1 MNLLDKLLRRRPP
14 VSDLQGLADF
24 VDENAAFLVQKG
36 MFEYSRARAGHYS
49 KVMFG
54 ELEFQNAI
62 ESSRWRAYPL
72 GLAMVGEV
80 AVDVVEQLSG
90 EERRSV
96 VSAVTDIV
104 LSVFDRYPV
113 PSAVD
118 ADTWRQSRRTLAV
131 HLSQIALHPAKR
143 AMDIPETL
151 AESYFE
157 MMPIHAR
164 HRGQDYPTLKNYLRV
179 TLCNIHDELTKRI
192 DAQAVAE
199 QLQVRAPLT

>member
-131 HLSQIALHPAKR
+131 HLSQIGLHPAKR

-157 MMPIHAR
+157 MMPIHESMR
-164 HRGQDYPTLKNYLRV
+164 SRDIGTTLSFLKLNLV
-179 TLCNIHDELTKRI
+179 NIHTELGKRMN
-192 DAQAVAE
+192 ATAMVQE
-199 QLQVRAPLT
+199 LRKVRAS